1 MSRATYQQR
10 VDFFIA
16 NAGYSYHPPT
26 ESSFVGRVRCAMR
39 LAAAEEWLQT
49 KHHGYA
55 WEIDDHDSSDFNDD
69 QSPWALWFV
78 ALSVEQSC
86 GHLHVVASLGGIDFG
101 RAGDPHTHC
110 YGRVVQAELA
120 LEAMPS

>member
-1 MSRATYQQR
+1 MRRATYQQR

-16 NAGYSYHPPT
+16 NSGYGYNPLT
-26 ESSFVGRVRCAMR
+26 ESAFVGQVCCAMR

-49 KHHGYA
+49 QRHVYK
-55 WEIDDHDSSDFNDD
+55 WEIDGLDSSDHSDE
-69 QSPWALWFV
+69 QPPWALWYV
-78 ALSVEQSC
+78 ELSVELAC
-86 GHLHVVASLGGIDFG
+86 GYLHVAASLGGIDFG
-101 RAGDPHTHC
+101 RAGDPYSHY

>member
-49 KHHGYA
+49 KSHVYA
-55 WEIDDHDSSDFNDD
+55 WDIDRIDSSDFSDE
-69 QSPWALWFV
+69 QPPWALWSV
-78 ALSVEQSC
+78 VLSVELAC
-86 GHLHVVASLGGIDFG
+86 GYLHVAASLGGIDFG
-101 RAGDPHTHC
+101 RAGDPYSHY